1 MGIPLLETVLEIID
15 DVASGDDTNVFE
27 FEAQNGFNYEALKR
41 LVATQIMEHVIRTL
55 SNKDMTGEQNLAI
68 LISSMS
74 YMTMQ
79 NFVLE
84 YKQLNANNN

>member
-1 MGIPLLETVLEIID
+1 MLFRS
-15 DVASGDDTNVFE
+15 ASGDDTNVFE

>member
-79 NFVLE
+79 NFEIGRAHV
-84 YKQLNANNN
+84 